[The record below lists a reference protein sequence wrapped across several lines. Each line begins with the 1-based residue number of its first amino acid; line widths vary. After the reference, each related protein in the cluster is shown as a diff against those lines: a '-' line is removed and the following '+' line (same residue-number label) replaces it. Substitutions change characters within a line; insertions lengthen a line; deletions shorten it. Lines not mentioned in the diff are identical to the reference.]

1 MWVDARARRISEPT
15 GDRSPCH
22 PRTGRQDTPG
32 LGRTHAG
39 GYTCRF
45 RRPVLERRSMKL
57 IPLILATGALSVAA
71 TAQAADTEAGRV
83 LAYTCTVCHG
93 IPGYTNAYPNYRVPK
108 IAGQN
113 RDYLVAALTAYNKGE
128 RRHPTMRA
136 QGESLSAEDIDNIAS
151 YLASLREAQ

>member
-1 MWVDARARRISEPT
+1 
-15 GDRSPCH
+15 
-22 PRTGRQDTPG
+22 
-32 LGRTHAG
+32 
-39 GYTCRF
+39 
-45 RRPVLERRSMKL
+45 MKL

-83 LAYTCTVCHG
+83 LAYTCTGCHG